1 MDKNKIKTAKNTKN
15 TVLTALNLI
24 VTVGF
29 MILVGREVGLFPDL
43 AAPEAGAGASAGLL
57 LLGFALFFLFY
68 LLTILLH
75 EAGHLVFGLLTG
87 WRFTSFRV
95 GNLTLIRRGGRFL
108 LRRANLPG
116 TAGQC
121 LLEPPDG
128 GYENCPSALYHLGG
142 GLMNLIV
149 GAVALA
155 IAFAL
160 PPVAGSVLRVLALV
174 NFAVAASNLIPTS
187 RKGMTND
194 GYLAAELKND
204 PRSREASYLLL
215 KAYAALIRVT
225 YFNELPEELVRDILG
240 YECRDLTSVSEANV
254 YFYRSDFALY
264 RGDYADAKAV
274 SERLAYGEGVLE
286 MFRKEA
292 REKLLYFALM
302 DGAPREE
309 IERLYDPALKEHL
322 KKKPDIPA
330 TRRLMYAIKLLY
342 EKDEAAAE
350 REYQA
355 LLKMPETAV
364 CAAEAYAEINEA
376 SRLREKANTL
386 SPEG

>member
-1 MDKNKIKTAKNTKN
+1 MKNTKN
-15 TVLTALNLI
+15 TVLTVLNLA
-24 VTVGF
+24 VTVAL

-43 AAPEAGAGASAGLL
+43 VRPEAQAGESAAFL
-57 LLGFALFFLFY
+57 LLGFVLFFLFY
-68 LLTILLH
+68 LLSILLH
-75 EAGHLVFGLLTG
+75 EAGHLVFGLATG
-87 WRFTSFRV
+87 WRFASFRI
-95 GNLTLIRRGGRFL
+95 GSLTLVRRGEKFL

-142 GLMNLIV
+142 GLMNLAV
-149 GAVALA
+149 GAAALA
-155 IAFAL
+155 LGFAVS
-160 PPVAGSVLRVLALV
+160 PAAGGVLRILALV
-174 NFAVAASNLIPTS
+174 NFAIAASNLIPMS

-194 GYLAAELKND
+194 GYMAAELKNE
-204 PRSREASYLLL
+204 PQSRKASYLLL

-225 YFNELPEELVRDILG
+225 YFNELPEELVREILG
-240 YECRDLTSVSEANV
+240 YECRDLSSVSEANV

-292 REKLLYFALM
+292 REKLLYFALT

-309 IERLYDPALKEHL
+309 VERLYDAALKEHL
-322 KKKPDIPA
+322 KKKPDIPSA
-330 TRRLMYAIKLLY
+330 RRLMYAVKLLY
-342 EKDEAAAE
+342 EKDGAAAE

-355 LLKMPETAV
+355 LLKMPKITV

-376 SRLREKANTL
+376 NRLRQSVSHTSE
-386 SPEG
+386 